1 MNSVIDN
8 LFLRRPKLE
17 YTSPPICEA
26 AVEFSGSSVIVI
38 VEGDIE

>member
-1 MNSVIDN
+1 MNTVLDN
-8 LFLRRPKLE
+8 IFLRRPPIE

-26 AVEFSGSSVIVI
+26 TVEFSGSSVIVI